1 MWGTMANAP
10 KFNELEE
17 AINCG
22 LENIDK
28 WYHKTNDMNAY
39 FICLGK
45 CSY

>member
-1 MWGTMANAP
+1 MIPVLEFLQQMWGTMANAP

-28 WYHKTNDMNAY
+28 
-39 FICLGK
+39 
-45 CSY
+45 